1 MKNILTLLLF
11 TLITTIFFF
20 TQCDKVEDPYAHID
34 EEVTIDEDSLTA
46 TFNDTFY
53 SDDSRELTRR
63 IMLEDF
69 TGMKCNNCPRAT
81 DVGKDLMDQFGDKI
95 VFVAL
100 HNSGAFSKP
109 DNDFPLNL
117 ETETGENLRVRY
129 QIASFPMGMINRT
142 DYENSGTERIGDQN
156 WDNVANQML
165 NDANYIEA
173 QFDVSWSVI
182 YNSQSRILRVLPR
195 VECLSSFTADITMHA
210 YILEDGIIGPQI
222 DSRASTAEY
231 GPKRII
237 PDYEF
242 KDVVRAGFPNLETGR
257 LLFSAPSQGDVFEI
271 QNPDQDELRF
281 TISEEWND
289 EKLSVVLYF
298 TNNESGEVVFSDKLQ
313 LFE

>member
-1 MKNILTLLLF
+1 MKNRLF
-11 TLITTIFFF
+11 KLSLALFSCTVIFI
-20 TQCDKVEDPYAHID
+20 QCDKIEDPYAHID
-34 EEVTIDEDSLTA
+34 EEVTVNEDSLAA

-53 SDDSRELTRR
+53 SDDSRDLTRR

-81 DVGKDLMDQFGDKI
+81 DVGKSLIDQFGDQI

-100 HNSGAFSKP
+100 HNSGVFSKP
-109 DNDFPLNL
+109 DDEFPLNL

-129 QIASFPMGMINRT
+129 QISSFPMGMLNRT

-156 WDNVANQML
+156 WNNVASQML

-257 LLFSAPSQGDVFEI
+257 TLFSAPAQGDVFEV
-271 QNPDQDELRF
+271 QNPDEGELRIN
-281 TISEEWND
+281 ISEEWND

-298 TNNESGEVVFSDKLQ
+298 TNGETGEVIFSDKLK